1 MSSSVEKCGREF
13 LETELSPDR
22 TFANRTVNFD
32 RPPPHCPSTTEQ
44 PTLLFFFLVSDP
56 SRSTSFYSFFPL
68 LFFFDRIFY
77 ENSLDSPVI
86 DNVFVIPQRAAGQR
100 EIRSAGKNDDR
111 GKNLAPFPRGNH
123 VEEAMDG
130 AWNG

>member
-1 MSSSVEKCGREF
+1 MVANSSK
-13 LETELSPDR
+13 LNYLLIALSQIGQLISIVHHPIVHPLP
-22 TFANRTVNFD
+22 NN
-32 RPPPHCPSTTEQ
+32 PPS
-44 PTLLFFFLVSDP
+44 FFFLVSDP

-111 GKNLAPFPRGNH
+111 GKNPAPFPRGNH

>member
-1 MSSSVEKCGREF
+1 MVANSSK
-13 LETELSPDR
+13 LNYLLIALSQIGQLISIVHHPIVHPLP
-22 TFANRTVNFD
+22 NN
-32 RPPPHCPSTTEQ
+32 PPS
-44 PTLLFFFLVSDP
+44 FFFWSLIPVDP
-56 SRSTSFYSFFPL
+56 PLFIRFSLSF
-68 LFFFDRIFY
+68 FFFDRIFY

-111 GKNLAPFPRGNH
+111 GKNRAPFPRGNH